1 MAKRFQPGIVS
12 ANDLLSGAVIYLAKD
27 GTWVS
32 SMAKAEFITDE
43 ARAAARLALAEGQ
56 PEIAVGPYLAPADDT
71 DAGPVPNHFRES
83 FRAQGPSAPARKSW
97 GQAHA

>member
-12 ANDLLSGAVIYLAKD
+12 ANDLLSGAVIYLAAD

-43 ARAAARLALAEGQ
+43 ARAEERLTLADAQ
-56 PEIAVGPYLAPADDT
+56 PEIAVGPHIAPADNT
-71 DAGPVPNHFRES
+71 DAGPVPNHFRET

-97 GQAHA
+97 GESHA